1 MVFGGDLKPG
11 SKIIYNNEPYVVID
25 VTFVKPGKG
34 GAFARTKMKNII
46 TKLIREVT
54 FSTAQKIDLPDLN
67 YKNCQFLYSHSDKFH
82 FMDQE
87 TFEDIEI
94 DKSALKGII
103 SYIKEQEIYII
114 LLWEEKV
121 IDVTPPIYINFEV
134 VDTPPGLRGN
144 TVQGGATK
152 PAKTE
157 TGLSVSVPLFVEIG
171 EKIKVDTRTGEYV
184 ERVK

>member
-1 MVFGGDLKPG
+1 MLLGGDLKPG
-11 SKIIYNNEPYVVID
+11 SKIIYNDEPYSVIS

-54 FSTAQKIDLPDLN
+54 FSTAQKINQPDLN
-67 YKNCQFLYSHSDKFH
+67 YKNCQYLYTQNDKFN

-94 DKSALKGII
+94 DRAVLKDII
-103 SYIKEQEIYII
+103 LYMKEQEIYIV

-121 IDVTPPIYINFEV
+121 IDVTPPIYMNFKV
-134 VDTPPGLRGN
+134 TDTQPGIRGN

-157 TGLSVSVPLFVEIG
+157 TGLSVAVPLFVGIG
-171 EKIKVDTRTGEYV
+171 EKIKIDTRTGEYV